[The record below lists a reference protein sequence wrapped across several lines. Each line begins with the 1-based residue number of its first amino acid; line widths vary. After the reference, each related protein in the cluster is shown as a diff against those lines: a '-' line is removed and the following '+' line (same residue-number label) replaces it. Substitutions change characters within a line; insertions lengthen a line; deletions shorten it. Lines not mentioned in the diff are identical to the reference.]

1 MQVQLVVP
9 IAVVFGPGSVPGD
22 LPRPLPF
29 RDVQEM
35 EISVNRERPPCLSL
49 PRLLLMGGL
58 VLSRGVPTCP
68 WLLPPAARSSR
79 DPEPPF
85 TSIILP

>member
-9 IAVVFGPGSVPGD
+9 MAVVFGPGSVPGD

-35 EISVNRERPPCLSL
+35 EISVNRERPPCLSA
-49 PRLLLMGGL
+49 PRLYLMSACI
-58 VLSRGVPTCP
+58 LSWGSLPVASVPGSP
-68 WLLPPAARSSR
+68 KLPGPRA
-79 DPEPPF
+79 PF
-85 TSIILP
+85 TSITLA

>member
-1 MQVQLVVP
+1 MVP
-9 IAVVFGPGSVPGD
+9 MAVVFGPGSVPGD

-49 PRLLLMGGL
+49 SRLLLMDGL
-58 VLSRGVPTCP
+58 VPSWGSQP
-68 WLLPPAARSSR
+68 SR
-79 DPEPPF
+79 DFSPWQPRAPGPQAPF